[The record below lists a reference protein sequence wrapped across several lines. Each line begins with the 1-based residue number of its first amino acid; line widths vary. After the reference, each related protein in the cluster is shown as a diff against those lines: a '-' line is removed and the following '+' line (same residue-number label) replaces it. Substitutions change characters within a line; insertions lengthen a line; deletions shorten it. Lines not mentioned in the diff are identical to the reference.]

1 MISTMSTN
9 AGNSRSTQTV
19 LFSPRAL
26 FTRAGVLV
34 FYLVLWAMLAK
45 TINQPL
51 LLPSPLEVSKKLV
64 QLLPSPA
71 FYMTLGATLL
81 RTLTAYILGIL
92 AAILLGALCLRFHLA
107 ELLLSPFLS
116 AVRATP
122 VTSFIVLALVWL
134 SSPRVPVLT
143 GFLMTL
149 PVVYQTL
156 VQSVRAIDP
165 KLLEM
170 AKMYRFGR
178 LGTLRHVII
187 PSVLP
192 AFVGSCLAAIGLC
205 WKAVVAAEVIGVPK
219 LAVGSRLY
227 EAKIYLETDSLLAW
241 TLTIILLS
249 VLLEASLKRLARRI
263 TEVRHE

>member
-1 MISTMSTN
+1 MMKKLCMSKQNN
-9 AGNSRSTQTV
+9 AAC
-19 LFSPRAL
+19 PRAL
-26 FTRAGVLV
+26 LSRAGVLV
-34 FYLVLWAMLAK
+34 FYLALWAVLAMA
-45 TINQPL
+45 IDQPL
-51 LLPSPLEVSKKLV
+51 LLPAPLDVMKKLLA
-64 QLLPSPA
+64 LLPSPV
-71 FYMTLGATLL
+71 FYQTLGATLL
-81 RTLTAYILGIL
+81 RTMLAYGLGICG
-92 AAILLGALCLRFHLA
+92 AVVLGALCLRFRMA
-107 ELLLSPFLS
+107 ELLLSPLLS

-149 PVVYQTL
+149 PVVYQAL
-156 VQSVRAIDP
+156 VQAVRAIDP

-170 AKMYRFGR
+170 AKLYRFGR
-178 LGTLRHVII
+178 LGTLRHVIV

-219 LAVGSRLY
+219 RAVGSRLY

-241 TLTIILLS
+241 TLTIIVLS
-249 VLLEASLKRLARRI
+249 VLLEAILTRLARRI

>member
-1 MISTMSTN
+1 MSTKPGS
-9 AGNSRSTQTV
+9 ARV
-19 LFSPRAL
+19 KHLFSPRAL
-26 FTRAGVLV
+26 LVRAGVLA
-34 FYLVLWAMLAK
+34 FYLVLWDALAAW
-45 TINQPL
+45 IDQPL
-51 LLPSPLEVSKKLV
+51 LLPAPLDVLKKLLS
-64 QLLPSPA
+64 LLPEA
-71 FYMTLGATLL
+71 KFYATLGATMA
-81 RTLTAYILGIL
+81 RTMLAYALGI
-92 AAILLGALCLRFHLA
+92 AGAVVLGALCLRFRLA
-107 ELLLSPFLS
+107 ELLLSPLLS

-149 PVVYQTL
+149 PVVFSAL

-170 AKMYRFGR
+170 ARMYRFGK
-178 LGTLRHVII
+178 LGTLRHVIV
-187 PSVLP
+187 PSALP
-192 AFVGSCLAAIGLC
+192 AVVESCLAAIGLC

-227 EAKIYLETDSLLAW
+227 EAKIYLETDALLAW
-241 TLTIILLS
+241 TLTVILLS
-249 VLLEASLKRLARRI
+249 VLLEAGLKRLARRI

>member
-1 MISTMSTN
+1 MS
-9 AGNSRSTQTV
+9 RKP
-19 LFSPRAL
+19 LRPRVTACL
-26 FTRAGVLV
+26 QRAGVFA
-34 FYLVLWAMLAK
+34 FYLTVWAVLARLV
-45 TINQPL
+45 NQEL
-51 LLPSPLEVSKKLV
+51 LLPSPGAVLCRLLS
-64 QLLPSPA
+64 LLPQAA
-71 FYMTLGATLL
+71 FWQTLLATLL
-81 RTLTAYILGIL
+81 RTAQAYLLGL
-92 AAILLGALCLRFHLA
+92 ATAILLAGLCCRFRA
-107 ELLLSPFLS
+107 MELLLSPLLS

-149 PVVYQTL
+149 PVVHSAL
-156 VQSVRAIDP
+156 VQAIRAIDP

-170 AKMYRFGR
+170 ARMYRLGR
-178 LGTLRHVII
+178 RRTLAHVIV

-192 AFVGSCLAAIGLC
+192 AFAQSCLAAIGLC

-219 LAVGSRLY
+219 RAVGSRIY

-249 VLLEASLKRLARRI
+249 VLLEALLRHLAARF
-263 TEVRHE
+263 TEVRHV